1 MPFEIVRN
9 DITKM
14 KVDVIVNAANSSL
27 KMGGGVCGAIF
38 TAAGPQLLQAE
49 CDEIGHCEPGHAVI
63 TSAYALPSK
72 HIIHTVGPVWNGGS
86 YGEAKILESC
96 YIESL
101 ELARKYDLKS
111 IAFPLISSGVYGYPK
126 DEALHVAISAIGSY
140 LLRYDLT
147 VYLVV
152 YDNKSFVLS
161 EKLFKSVEKYI
172 DDNYIEKHP
181 DLRSNN
187 RNEMIDFSFND
198 SEKMLRNITYNESAL
213 PTSKPKRKLEDV
225 VDALDET
232 FSLRL
237 LRLIDERDCKD
248 SEVYR
253 RANIDRRLFSKIRSD
268 EYYQPSKATAIALAI
283 ALKLNRDETIDLL
296 GTAGYTLSH
305 SSKFDVI
312 IEYFIKEG
320 IHNLFEI
327 NQVLFKYDQPLLGT

>member
-1 MPFEIVRN
+1 MPFQIVRN

-14 KVDVIVNAANSSL
+14 KVDAIVNAANSSL

-38 TAAGPQLLQAE
+38 TAAGAELLQAE
-49 CDEIGHCEPGHAVI
+49 CDLISHCEPGQAVM
-63 TSAYALPSK
+63 TGAYSLPSS
-72 HIIHTVGPVWNGGS
+72 HIIHTVGPVWQGGRQN
-86 YGEAKILESC
+86 EAKVLESC
-96 YIESL
+96 YIQSL
-101 ELARKYDLKS
+101 ELARKNGLKS

-140 LLRYDLT
+140 LLQHDLT

-152 YDNKSFVLS
+152 YDLTSFILS
-161 EKLFKSVEKYI
+161 KKLSINVEKYI

-187 RNEMIDFSFND
+187 LDNLTMYSLDESDRMFRNVS
-198 SEKMLRNITYNESAL
+198 YNESAL
-213 PTSKPKRKLEDV
+213 PVAKPKRKLEDV

-232 FSLRL
+232 FSQRL
-237 LRLIDERDCKD
+237 LRLIDERDFKD

-268 EYYQPSKATAIALAI
+268 STYQPSKATAVALAI
-283 ALKLNRDETIDLL
+283 ALKLNRDQTIDLL
-296 GTAGYTLSH
+296 GTAGYTLSR
-305 SSKFDVI
+305 SSKSDVI

-320 IHNLFEI
+320 IYNLFEI
-327 NQVLFKYDQPLLGT
+327 NQVLFKYDQPILGA